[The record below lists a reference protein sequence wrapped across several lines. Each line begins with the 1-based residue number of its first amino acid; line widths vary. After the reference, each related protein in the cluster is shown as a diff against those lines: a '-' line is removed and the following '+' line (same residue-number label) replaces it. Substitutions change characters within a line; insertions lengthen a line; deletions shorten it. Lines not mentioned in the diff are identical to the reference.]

1 MSMVIGTNIGSLS
14 AQRHLA
20 ASKGDMDSAMERL
33 SSGSRINSSRDDA
46 AGLAISGRMTSQIN
60 GLNQAVRNAND
71 GISLAQSAEGALDE
85 TTTILQRM
93 RELSVQASSS
103 TLTTSD
109 RSSIQAEVTELTTE
123 LDRISD
129 VTTFNNIHLLNG
141 TADNLQF
148 QVGATAGE
156 SVSLTITGS
165 SASALGLSDGS
176 SSGSVAAVNGTN
188 MTSLSALFDDSIEL
202 NGKDWTQTSGTGAV
216 GTAVAVTNAD
226 GVAVNAKTT
235 TADGVAAIINDG
247 TDRHGVVA
255 TASNSVMSGVVTVT
269 DSATISGLTIGGSTI
284 DDSNNLTEL
293 VANINAQATGAQARI
308 IDSTHY
314 ELYNTTGEDIVVG
327 ATITNSGLSASSV
340 NIGSLSLSNTDGSA
354 TLITRGDHATASTA
368 NINSLG
374 FNERGAEAT
383 IESKGISG
391 TKLILADDDLTLNG
405 VAITPSTNPAAAA
418 TAATL
423 AAHINTFTG
432 ETDVKASASTKVT
445 LDMNTTNPG
454 GAWTVTTLGANDS
467 LVINGISMDITDAGP
482 LADQKVSTIV
492 TALNTALAAA
502 GITATQDEGKIVLEH
517 SLGNTI
523 TIDESQGVSSN
534 IAMIIASD
542 GSTTDATVGNTSAD
556 SFTGNLT
563 LTNEKGGAIKF
574 DTEHGN
580 ATELQLTLNK
590 LGLQAQGSTDQVET
604 AGAGLSMDTV
614 ASANL
619 AITAL
624 DAALEKVF
632 ASRGDLG
639 AFQNRL
645 DHTVS
650 NLRNVSENMSA
661 AKSQIMDTDFAI
673 ESANLA
679 KAQVLQQAGTAML
692 AQANAS
698 GQGVLSLLK

>member
-109 RSSIQAEVTELTTE
+109 RSSIQAEVSELTTE

-129 VTTFNNIHLLNG
+129 VTTFNNIKLLNG
-141 TADNLQF
+141 NADDLQF

-165 SASALGLSDGS
+165 SASALGLTDGS
-176 SSGSVAAVNGTN
+176 TSGSVAAINGTN
-188 MTSLSALFDDSIEL
+188 MTTLAGLYGNSVEL
-202 NGKDWTQTSGTGAV
+202 NGKDWATPALPSAVVGA
-216 GTAVAVTNAD
+216 TLAVTNAD

-255 TASNSVMSGVVTVT
+255 TASNSVMSTAAIVDDSLTVT
-269 DSATISGLTIGGSTI
+269 GLTIGGAAIDTSTNI
-284 DDSNNLTEL
+284 TEL
-293 VANINAQATGAQARI
+293 VANINNQAVGAQARM
-308 IDSTHY
+308 IDDTHF
-314 ELYNTTGEDIVVG
+314 ELYNTTGEDIIIAG
-327 ATITNSGLSASSV
+327 ATTNSGLTASAGTNV
-340 NIGSLSLSNTDGSA
+340 GSLSLSNTDGSA
-354 TLITRGDHATASTA
+354 TLITRGDHSSSSSADVNA
-368 NINSLG
+368 LG
-374 FNERGAEAT
+374 FNEREAPSSIT
-383 IESKGISG
+383 SAGISG
-391 TKLILADDDLTLNG
+391 SKLTLAADDLTLNG
-405 VAITPSTNPAAAA
+405 VAIAPSTNPAANA

-423 AAHINTFTG
+423 AAHINTFTSD
-432 ETDVKASASTKVT
+432 TDVVASAATKVT
-445 LDMNTTNPG
+445 MVMDSVNDG
-454 GAWTVTTLGANDS
+454 GVWKVNSTVVAES
-467 LVINGISMDITDAGP
+467 LVINGITMSIGSTTQPTVAQVVTD
-482 LADQKVSTIV
+482 
-492 TALNTALAAA
+492 LNTALASA

-523 TIDESQGVSSN
+523 TIDEASATVSN
-534 IAMIIASD
+534 IAMLERSD
-542 GSTTDATVGNTSAD
+542 GSTVAATAGSATAD

-563 LTNEKGGAIKF
+563 LTNQEGGGIKF
-574 DTEHGN
+574 DTVHGTD
-580 ATELQLTLNK
+580 AELQLTLDK

-604 AGAGLSMDTV
+604 AGAGLSMETT

-661 AKSQIMDTDFAI
+661 ARSQIMDTDFAT

-698 GQGVLSLLK
+698 GQSVLSLLK

>member
-176 SSGSVAAVNGTN
+176 SSGSVAAVNGTK
-188 MTSLSALFDDSIEL
+188 MTSLATLFDDSIEL
-202 NGKDWTQTSGTGAV
+202 NGQDWAQTSGTGAV
-216 GTAVAVTNAD
+216 GSTVAVTNAD

-247 TDRHGVVA
+247 TDRHGVAA
-255 TASNSVMSGVVTVT
+255 TASSSLMSGAVTVSDT
-269 DSATISGLTIGGSTI
+269 NTVTGLTIGGSAI
-284 DDSNNLTEL
+284 DASNNLTEL
-293 VANINAQATGAQARI
+293 VANINAQATGAQARMV
-308 IDSTHY
+308 DSTHY
-314 ELYNTTGEDIVVG
+314 ELYNTTGEDIVVVSATLFDGLTSGTTIG
-327 ATITNSGLSASSV
+327 A
-340 NIGSLSLSNTDGSA
+340 LSLSNVDGSA
-354 TLITRGDHATASTA
+354 TLVTRGDHSTASTA
-368 NINSLG
+368 NINALG

-383 IESKGISG
+383 IEGKGVSG
-391 TKLILADDDLTLNG
+391 TKLTLAADDLTLNG

-454 GAWTVTTLGANDS
+454 GDWTVTTWAAADK
-467 LVINGISMDITDAGP
+467 LVINGISMDITSSGP

-492 TALNTALAAA
+492 GALNTALAAA

-523 TIDESQGVSSN
+523 TVDESHATSSN

-542 GSTTDATVGNTSAD
+542 GSTSAATTGSVAAD

-580 ATELQLTLNK
+580 ATELQLTLDK

-604 AGAGLSMDTV
+604 AGAGLSMETT

-661 AKSQIMDTDFAI
+661 ARSQIMDTDFAT

-698 GQGVLSLLK
+698 GQSVLSLLK

>member
-93 RELSVQASSS
+93 RDLSVQASSS

-109 RSSIQAEVTELTTE
+109 RASIQAEVSELTTE

-129 VTTFNNIHLLNG
+129 VTTFNNIKLLNG
-141 TADNLQF
+141 NADNLQF

-165 SASALGLSDGS
+165 SASALGLTDGS

-188 MTSLSALFDDSIEL
+188 MSDLSGLYADSIEL
-202 NGKDWTQTSGTGAV
+202 NGKDWATTSGTGTV
-216 GTAVAVTNAD
+216 GGTLAVTNAD
-226 GVAVNAKTT
+226 GVAINAKTT

-255 TASNSVMSGVVTVT
+255 TASNSVKTAVAIVT
-269 DSATISGLTIGGSTI
+269 DSTTVAGLTIGGSAI
-284 DDSNNLTEL
+284 DTSTNLTEL
-293 VANINAQATGAQARI
+293 VANINAQATGASARM
-308 IDSTHY
+308 IDSTHF

-327 ATITNSGLSASSV
+327 GTITNSGLTV
-340 NIGSLSLSNTDGSA
+340 GTNVGSLSLSNTDGSA
-354 TLITRGDHATASTA
+354 TLITRGDHSTSSA
-368 NINSLG
+368 ADVNDLG
-374 FNERGAEAT
+374 FNEREAVASIT
-383 IESKGISG
+383 SKGISG
-391 TKLILADDDLTLNG
+391 SKLNLTNDDLTLNG
-405 VAITPSTNPAAAA
+405 VAITPSTNPAASA

-432 ETDVKASASTKVT
+432 DTDVKATASTEVTVNMNTQNASGTYNVSGTAALGLTVNGIDVSFGSAS
-445 LDMNTTNPG
+445 P
-454 GAWTVTTLGANDS
+454 A
-467 LVINGISMDITDAGP
+467 
-482 LADQKVSTIV
+482 V
-492 TALNTALAAA
+492 TAYAATLNTALATA
-502 GITATQDEGKIVLEH
+502 GITATVDEGKITFQH

-523 TIDESQGVSSN
+523 TIDDISTATYTSYTL
-534 IAMIIASD
+534 AD
-542 GSTTDATVGNTSAD
+542 GSTTAPAAAGSGTAD

-563 LTNEKGGAIKF
+563 LTNEKGGAIHF
-574 DTEHGN
+574 DTVHGTD
-580 ATELQLTLNK
+580 AELQTTLDK

-604 AGAGLSMDTV
+604 AGVGLSMEST

-661 AKSQIMDTDFAI
+661 ARSQIMDTDFAT

-698 GQGVLSLLK
+698 GQSVLSLLK